1 MTRAIRVEWQKLA
14 RSRVTLVATALM
26 GLLLPAIGLSFYS
39 VALSGGN
46 GALADKAR
54 AFLVDEGWAGYLGLV
69 DQIAA
74 VAVFLGAGIVVAWA
88 FGREH
93 TDRTFPSLFALPV
106 SRGKI
111 AAAKFAVL
119 IAWTVVLS
127 VVVSLV
133 TVVLGLAGGVGPLT
147 AELVGPEVVR
157 LQGVSIAAG
166 LLALSMG
173 FVASL
178 GRGYLPA
185 IGVLA
190 VIIAITQVAVLFGTG
205 GWFPF
210 AVPGL
215 MAVAGVESIPEP
227 TAPQVLLVPAVA
239 ALGVWLTIRW
249 WQRAEVVSR
258 LSRSR

>member
-1 MTRAIRVEWQKLA
+1 MRRAIRVEWQKLT

-26 GLLLPAIGLSFYS
+26 GLLLPAVGLSFYS

-119 IAWTVVLS
+119 IAWTIVLAA
-127 VVVSLV
+127 VVSLG
-133 TVVLGLAGGVGPLT
+133 TVVLGLVGGVGPLT
-147 AELVGPEVVR
+147 ADVIGPEVVR
-157 LQGVSIAAG
+157 LQGVSTAAG
-166 LLALSMG
+166 LLALTMG

-215 MAVAGVESIPEP
+215 MAVAGVDGIPEP
-227 TAPQVLLVPAVA
+227 TALQVLLVPTVA

-249 WQRAEVVSR
+249 WQHAEVVSR
-258 LSRSR
+258 FSRS

>member
-1 MTRAIRVEWQKLA
+1 MRHAIRVEWQKLT
-14 RSRVTLVATALM
+14 RSRVTLVATSLL
-26 GLLLPAIGLSFYS
+26 GLLLPAMGLSFYS

-69 DQIAA
+69 GQIAA
-74 VAVFLGAGIVVAWA
+74 VAVFLGAGVVVAWA

-106 SRGKI
+106 SRAQI

-119 IAWTVVLS
+119 ITWTIVLS
-127 VVVSLV
+127 VVVSIMTL
-133 TVVLGLAGGVGPLT
+133 VLGLVGGVGPLT
-147 AELVGPEVVR
+147 ADVIVPDIVR
-157 LQGVSIAAG
+157 LQGISTTAG
-166 LLALSMG
+166 LLALTMG

-185 IGVLA
+185 IGVLGI
-190 VIIAITQVAVLFGTG
+190 IIAITQVAVLFGTG

-215 MAVAGVESIPEP
+215 MAVAGVEGIPEP
-227 TAPQVLLVPAVA
+227 TALQVLLVPAVA
-239 ALGVWLTIRW
+239 ALGVWLNIRW
-249 WQRAEVVSR
+249 WQHAEVVSR
-258 LSRSR
+258 FSRS

>member
-1 MTRAIRVEWQKLA
+1 MRRAIHVEWKKLA
-14 RSRVTLVATALM
+14 RSRVTLVATSLM
-26 GLLLPAIGLSFYS
+26 GLLLPAMGLSFYS
-39 VALSGGN
+39 VALSDGN

-93 TDRTFPSLFALPV
+93 TEHTFPSLFALPV
-106 SRGKI
+106 SRAEI

-127 VVVSLV
+127 IVVSFV
-133 TVVLGLAGGVGPLT
+133 AIVLGVVGGVGPLT
-147 AELVGPEVVR
+147 AEVVGPEVAR
-157 LQGVSIAAG
+157 LQAVSATSG
-166 LLALSMG
+166 LLSLTMG

-185 IGVLA
+185 IGVLG

-210 AVPGL
+210 SVPGL
-215 MAVAGVESIPEP
+215 MAVAGVDGIPEP
-227 TAPQVLLVPAVA
+227 TALQVLLVPAIA
-239 ALGVWLTIRW
+239 ALGIWLTIRL
-249 WQRAEVVSR
+249 WQHAEVVSR
-258 LSRSR
+258 FARSK